1 MQFYAQQKEEL
12 KRTGIEEEE
21 KAGAEPLMVRQ
32 IGDNADG

>member
-1 MQFYAQQKEEL
+1 MQIYAQKKEEL

-32 IGDNADG
+32 NGDNANG